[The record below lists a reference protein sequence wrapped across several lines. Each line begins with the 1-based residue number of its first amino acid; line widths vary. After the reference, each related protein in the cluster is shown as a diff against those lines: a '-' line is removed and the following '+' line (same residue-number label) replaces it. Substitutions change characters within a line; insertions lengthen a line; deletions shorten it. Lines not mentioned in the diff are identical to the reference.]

1 MLNKLIVILLFWIA
15 QSWAIPASAQIIDNR
30 RGGAF
35 RDEIFFNQL
44 FLAKNKVIKISVS
57 SSVKALNKPIQN
69 LPDMSV
75 LHFDEQGQL
84 KQMDKITSI
93 VQWVDTLS
101 ILYQRTS
108 PGVVKEIQNSSMRG
122 YTTTKYTYDD
132 KGRAVYVEY
141 GSAENMATEPGKLQ
155 PGREFVLNAESYQW
169 VDEQGGLERCKLLN
183 NYGLHYATKSITR
196 GPDGYI
202 LKEEE
207 ELVMSGTKT
216 SNVYQYNDHGWI
228 ASITLNTKDGRE
240 EKINYSYDDLGN
252 VWKAEF
258 LSGGTVTRE
267 VQILYTP
274 TKLIEAI
281 LDQDKQ
287 SQQIKISKY
296 TYQFRD

>member
-1 MLNKLIVILLFWIA
+1 M
-15 QSWAIPASAQIIDNR
+15 AIPMSAQIIDNR

-44 FLAKNKVIKISVS
+44 FLAKNKISKISVS
-57 SSVKALNKPIQN
+57 SSVKSLNKPIQN
-69 LPDMSV
+69 LPDMTV
-75 LHFDEQGQL
+75 FYFDEHGQL

-108 PGVVKEIQNSSMRG
+108 PGVVKEIQNSSTRG

-141 GSAENMATEPGKLQ
+141 GSAENIATEPGKIQ
-155 PGREFVLNAESYQW
+155 PGREFILNAESYQW
-169 VDEQGGLERCKLLN
+169 VDEHEGLERCKLLN
-183 NYGLHYATKSITR
+183 NYGLHYATKSVTR
-196 GPDGYI
+196 GADGYI

-207 ELVMSGTKT
+207 ELVMSGTRT
-216 SNVYQYNDHGWI
+216 SNIYQYNDHGWI
-228 ASITLNTKDGRE
+228 ASITHTGKEGRE
-240 EKINYSYDDLGN
+240 EKTIYSYDDFGN

-258 LSGGTVTRE
+258 FSGGDVVRE
-267 VQILYTP
+267 VQILYTS

-287 SQQIKISKY
+287 SQQIKITKY
-296 TYQFRD
+296 TYQYRD